1 MIGDVK
7 TMSAVLIFDVLQLEF
22 RHDAFGLIFQTQ
34 MALQFTKTISRSAMV
49 ELKERN
55 LTLNFFLFFP
65 FAVVTKEKFTP
76 RSKVL
81 AQDLV
86 QRPNLRE
93 ALHIPHKTA
102 QADSGHLQSI
112 PLEKRPLQ
120 EHLPPDEVR
129 LGSCPGLAEGP
140 AGFAG
145 NSTLTHR
152 VTNSRRGKSPTDPL
166 MFYSF
171 QEGCLLPLICS
182 SSPNLLPL

>member
-1 MIGDVK
+1 
-7 TMSAVLIFDVLQLEF
+7 MSFFSSLLQLSQRKNSHLGQKCLLKIWF
-22 RHDAFGLIFQTQ
+22 RDPISGRLSIFHIKQP
-34 MALQFTKTISRSAMV
+34 K
-49 ELKERN
+49 
-55 LTLNFFLFFP
+55 LTR
-65 FAVVTKEKFTP
+65 V
-76 RSKVL
+76 
-81 AQDLV
+81 
-86 QRPNLRE
+86 
-93 ALHIPHKTA
+93 IYI
-102 QADSGHLQSI
+102 LQSI

-145 NSTLTHR
+145 NSTLTHQ